1 MYPIDVIRRRIQTD
15 TMWKDPSMKEGDVKR
30 RMSRRWLNGVINVV
44 KTQGIKPLFAG
55 LTPTYLKVMPS
66 VAISVTTRDIILG
79 RLNVDD

>member
-1 MYPIDVIRRRIQTD
+1 
-15 TMWKDPSMKEGDVKR
+15 MKEGDVKR